1 MLEPYHFGFASFG
14 FFREE
19 WVIRSSILPIMLCL
33 DVYFFLKM
41 IHQHHSHFKNQVI
54 SMCVN
59 MMIESLFIKKMV
71 LVLKTFNAYLNERS
85 TKKKNVVNG

>member
-1 MLEPYHFGFASFG
+1 
-14 FFREE
+14 
-19 WVIRSSILPIMLCL
+19 
-33 DVYFFLKM
+33 
-41 IHQHHSHFKNQVI
+41 
-54 SMCVN
+54 MCVN